1 MSNVQCHCRCSKA
14 PEARKPL
21 DGRRSPAE
29 PGWLSKFPKKVQL
42 PFWWKGRFEVDL
54 SQWVKSKRGAI
65 ARKGNLANRLRL
77 TKSTKSVLY
86 KWNHDATRTDVPIK
100 QVSTIYAESIQTKT
114 WWGQWQTCRSCFF
127 KCSPSCVD
135 SPLKLKTIEGIS
147 PLCSKYKSN
156 LEAWIWR
163 QLEY

>member
-1 MSNVQCHCRCSKA
+1 MSLSMLKSTWSK
-14 PEARKPL
+14 ETSGWSTES
-21 DGRRSPAE
+21 GRAWVTLQVPQKGAVAI
-29 PGWLSKFPKKVQL
+29 LMK
-42 PFWWKGRFEVDL
+42 KGRFEVDL

-65 ARKGNLANRLRL
+65 ARKGNLAIWLLLR
-77 TKSTKSVLY
+77 KSTKSVLY

-114 WWGQWQTCRSCFF
+114 WWWGQWQTCRSCVF

-156 LEAWIWR
+156 LEARIWR